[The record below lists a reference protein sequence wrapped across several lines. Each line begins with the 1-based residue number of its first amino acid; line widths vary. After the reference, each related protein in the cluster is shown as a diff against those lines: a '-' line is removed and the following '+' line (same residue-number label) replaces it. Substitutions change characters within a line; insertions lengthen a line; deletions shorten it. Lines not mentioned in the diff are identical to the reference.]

1 MKFYCAKYT
10 RPFFILPESYFCP
23 NLVVMNSSTF
33 FKICSYQL
41 KYKWEMILLLMRNL
55 SLVKVKFGK
64 NLMQKQILHW
74 FSPNCKQLIKF
85 SKEVGNIFLLI
96 RAWAMMMLIFPYI
109 MYLLQ
114 FLNEFPVLYLST
126 SPQKSLFRFNSFLFS
141 RFQGKFETGK
151 FWIYFSIFC
160 IFIYPL
166 ASYGNR

>member
-1 MKFYCAKYT
+1 MYT
-10 RPFFILPESYFCP
+10 LQNNKLWSFIVQSTLGLFSYFP
-23 NLVVMNSSTF
+23 NHIF
-33 FKICSYQL
+33 AQ
-41 KYKWEMILLLMRNL
+41 ILLLWIVVVR
-55 SLVKVKFGK
+55 VKLKFGR

-126 SPQKSLFRFNSFLFS
+126 SPKKSLFQFNSIRFFSFFKVPRKICNRKILNLFLNLLYILMLVDINYLSFGPI
-141 RFQGKFETGK
+141 RK
-151 FWIYFSIFC
+151 
-160 IFIYPL
+160 
-166 ASYGNR
+166 